1 MKVTRAEHWTACGRP
16 GEFPAPVAPEFA
28 FLGRSNV
35 GKSSLINR
43 LVARKALARTSST
56 PGKTRLIHFYGVTVA
71 GIDCTLVDLPGYG
84 YAKVSQKEREKWRV
98 LVESYLGA
106 RAALAVGVLLQDVRR
121 DVSDDERELLE
132 WLAGCGV
139 ESLVAITKA
148 DKLKT
153 MRRGQRVRVLR
164 EAFGLAPERL
174 IPTSAQTGLGIG
186 ELWKALL
193 GHLESES
200 DPRGAKGS

>member
-1 MKVTRAEHWTACGRP
+1 VKVTRAEHVAACGSP
-16 GEFPAPVAPEFA
+16 GSFPAPVAPEFA

-56 PGKTRLIHFYGVTVA
+56 PGKTRLVHFYGVTV
-71 GIDCTLVDLPGYG
+71 GGRECTLVDLPGYG
-84 YAKVSQKEREKWRV
+84 YAKVSKREREQWRV

-106 RAALAVGVLLQDVRR
+106 RGALEVGVLLQDVRR
-121 DVSDDERELLE
+121 DVSEDERELLQ
-132 WLAGCGV
+132 WLAQCGV

-153 MRRGQRVRVLR
+153 MRRGQRVRVVR
-164 EAFGLAPERL
+164 EDFGLAPGRV
-174 IPTSAQTGLGIG
+174 IATSAQTGLGIA
-186 ELWKALL
+186 ELWKALWACV
-193 GHLESES
+193 EE
-200 DPRGAKGS
+200 PAA

>member
-1 MKVTRAEHWTACGRP
+1 VKVTRAEHWAACGKA
-16 GEFPAPVAPEFA
+16 GTFPAPVAPEFA

-43 LVARKALARTSST
+43 MVGRKALARTSAT
-56 PGKTRLIHFYGVTVA
+56 PGKTRLVHFYAVTVA
-71 GIDCTLVDLPGYG
+71 GRDCTLVDLPGYG
-84 YAKVSQKEREKWRV
+84 YAKVSQRERQQWRV

-106 RAALAVGVLLQDVRR
+106 RAALEVGVLLQDVRR
-121 DVSDDERELLE
+121 DVSDDERELLH
-132 WLAGCGV
+132 WLAECGV
-139 ESLVAITKA
+139 DSLVAITKA

-164 EAFGLAPERL
+164 EDFGLAADRV
-174 IPTSAQTGLGIG
+174 IATSAQSGLGIA

-193 GHLESES
+193 ARV
-200 DPRGAKGS
+200 DPREQG